1 MPNDLYTT
9 RSKFNTSDYPDE
21 SNTLARKKGYSDID
35 FSLLYHPYDKDIRPL
50 RDDRAIRNSLKN
62 MLNTDKFERPFQPRL
77 GTNLRGLLFEP
88 MDTLTELSIEDSI
101 RSSLSKETR
110 VSILKVEAD
119 GDEDSNLYNITIK
132 FKIKENNRIETLPV
146 VLRRLR

>member
-1 MPNDLYTT
+1 MIRHSIKALSTT
-9 RSKFNTSDYPDE
+9 VPV
-21 SNTLARKKGYSDID
+21 
-35 FSLLYHPYDKDIRPL
+35 
-50 RDDRAIRNSLKN
+50 
-62 MLNTDKFERPFQPRL
+62 
-77 GTNLRGLLFEP
+77 
-88 MDTLTELSIEDSI
+88 ELSIEDSI